1 MGRGPLVDTVPPLA
15 YRLVTLS
22 SASIYYPIVDT
33 LLPIAL
39 SLEYSYTPDR
49 YSWYNLQS
57 STRRLP
63 VLLALPCP
71 QEHFTIWSTDG
82 NGRTPG
88 RRSAHPTQSPRY
100 PENFLDL

>member
-1 MGRGPLVDTVPPLA
+1 MGHGPLVDTVPPLA

-39 SLEYSYTPDR
+39 SLEYSPYTPDR

-63 VLLALPCP
+63 VLLVLPRP
-71 QEHFTIWSTDG
+71 QEDYFPS
-82 NGRTPG
+82 NARMVGR
-88 RRSAHPTQSPRY
+88 
-100 PENFLDL
+100 